1 LVTMELPSPDLV
13 QQAVDGDKDALEAL
27 VRQIQDPTYAL
38 AIRMLWHPA
47 DAEDATQEIL
57 VKIVT
62 HLASFRRESSFST
75 WCYRIATNHLLT
87 TRKRR
92 AERREVTFE
101 KFEEDIQCGLAYS
114 SSEVTSEAEHGLLV
128 EELMIGC
135 TQGMLLCLDR
145 DLRVTYILGEILE
158 VNSRNAS
165 DILDI
170 TPAAFRKR
178 LSRARSLLRDFV
190 RTHCGLAEP
199 SNPCK
204 CSQQLPY
211 SIKTGLV
218 NPQKLLFAGHQRR
231 DPRGGSV
238 AAVLNEVNEV
248 KRFAALFR
256 GPDYTAP
263 DTFVESVQRA
273 LEPQH
278 SEPLQSEKCCKA

>member
-1 LVTMELPSPDLV
+1 LVTMALTPPDLV

-27 VRQIQDPTYAL
+27 IQQIQDPIYAL

-62 HLASFRRESSFST
+62 HLAGFRRESSFST

-92 AERREVTFE
+92 AERREMTFE
-101 KFEEDIQCGLAYS
+101 NFEEDIQSGLAYS
-114 SSEVTSEAEHGLLV
+114 QSHAAPDAEHGLLL

-158 VNSRNAS
+158 VNSRHAAE
-165 DILDI
+165 ILDLS
-170 TPAAFRKR
+170 PEAFRKR

-190 RTHCGLAEP
+190 RTHCGCVES

-211 SIKTGLV
+211 SIKTGFV
-218 NPQKLLFAGHQRR
+218 NPQRLLFADHPRR
-231 DPRGGSV
+231 DTGGGSV

-248 KRFAALFR
+248 KRVAALFR

-263 DTFVESVQRA
+263 ESFVESVRRA

-278 SEPLQSEKCCKA
+278 STPLQSEKCRKA

>member
-1 LVTMELPSPDLV
+1 MVTMELPSPDLV

-27 VRQIQDPTYAL
+27 VRQIQDPVYAL

-62 HLASFRRESSFST
+62 HLGSFRRESSFST

-101 KFEEDIQCGLAYS
+101 NFEEDIQSGLAYS
-114 SSEVTSEAEHGLLV
+114 QSHATPEAEHGLLV

-145 DLRVTYILGEILE
+145 DLRVTFILGQILE
-158 VNSRNAS
+158 VNSRHAAE
-165 DILDI
+165 ILDI
-170 TPAAFRKR
+170 TPEAFRKR

-190 RTHCGLAEP
+190 RTHCGCVDS
-199 SNPCK
+199 SNPCN

-218 NPQKLLFAGHQRR
+218 NPQRLLFAGHPRR
-231 DPRGGSV
+231 DTCGGSV
-238 AAVLNEVNEV
+238 AAVLDEVNEV
-248 KRFAALFR
+248 KRVAELFR

-263 DTFVESVQRA
+263 DTFVEGVRRT
-273 LEPQH
+273 LDPRL
-278 SEPLQSEKCCKA
+278 SEPPESK